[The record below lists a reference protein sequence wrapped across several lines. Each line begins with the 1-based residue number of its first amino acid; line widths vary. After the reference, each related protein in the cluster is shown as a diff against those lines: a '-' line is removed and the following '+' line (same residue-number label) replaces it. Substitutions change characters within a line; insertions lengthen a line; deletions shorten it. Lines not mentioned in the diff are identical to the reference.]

1 MSSDNFKTVMAE
13 PSDVLIVGAG
23 LAGLFIALKLSPRPV
38 TVLASQSIGNGASS
52 SWAQGGMAVAV
63 QPGDTTDAHAAD
75 TIAAG
80 AGIVDAKIAHMLAEE
95 GPARVQDLL
104 EIGVPFDTDESGAL
118 KAGLEAAH
126 SAKRIIHV
134 KGDQVGHAIMEALIA
149 RVRATPSIRVVENM
163 TAYELALTAKQ
174 VSGVYACSS
183 QGGGA
188 STLFTAGAT
197 ILATGG
203 VGGLYKVTTNPPSNR
218 GQGFAM
224 AARAGAI
231 LADPEFVQFHPTA
244 IAADID
250 PAPLL
255 TEALRGDGAHLVDG
269 SGHRFMLAIHDQAEL
284 APRDI
289 VARAI
294 AGEIR
299 AGRVPHLDVRPL
311 GLDKAGI
318 GEAFPTLMHNCDKLG
333 IDPATQ
339 PIPVAPAV
347 HYHMGGIAVDGVGRT
362 SLDGLWAC
370 GEVAST
376 GAHGANRLASNSLLE
391 AVVFGARIAEDL
403 RDRTILPEP
412 IGIAPSQLPV
422 PTGGTRAEEG
432 LTQLRALVAQEA
444 GVVRDHAG
452 LTRLLDALAVLNNDE
467 QLARALPNS
476 LMAARIIAAAA
487 LARTESRGGHFR
499 EDFPVALE
507 PQAHRSFFTL
517 SDIEA
522 IDAQRTRSASPS
534 PVAKEAVS

>member
-1 MSSDNFKTVMAE
+1 MSSHDHTTETADR
-13 PSDVLIVGAG
+13 SDVLIVGAG

-63 QPGDTTDAHAAD
+63 QPGDTADAHAAD

-104 EIGVPFDTDESGAL
+104 ALGVPFDTDESGAL

-149 RVRATPSIRVVENM
+149 QVRATPSIRVVENM
-163 TAYELALTAKQ
+163 TAYELALAGKR

-183 QGGGA
+183 AGGGV
-188 STLFTAGAT
+188 STLFPAGAT

-255 TEALRGDGAHLVDG
+255 TEALRGDGAHLVNAD
-269 SGHRFMLAIHDQAEL
+269 GHRFMPATHPQAEL
-284 APRDI
+284 APRDV

-318 GEAFPTLMHNCDKLG
+318 GAAFPTLMHNCEKLG
-333 IDPATQ
+333 IDPAAD

-391 AVVFGARIAEDL
+391 AVVFGARIADDL
-403 RDRTILPEP
+403 RDRILPEP
-412 IGIAPSQLPV
+412 HSISAARLPV
-422 PTGGTRAEEG
+422 PTGGSHAEEG
-432 LTQLRALVAQEA
+432 LAQLRELVALEA
-444 GVVRDHAG
+444 GVVRDEAG
-452 LTRLLDALAVLNNDE
+452 LVRLLDALTALQHDG
-467 QLARALPNS
+467 QLAHALPNS
-476 LMAARIIAAAA
+476 LLAARIIAAAA
-487 LARTESRGGHFR
+487 LARAESRGGHFR
-499 EDFPVALE
+499 EDFPVADDAL
-507 PQAHRSFFTL
+507 AHRSFFTL
-517 SDIEA
+517 SEIEA
-522 IDAQRTRSASPS
+522 MIAKRTHVVSLSA
-534 PVAKEAVS
+534 VAKEAVS

>member
-1 MSSDNFKTVMAE
+1 MSSHDLKTVMAD

-149 RVRATPSIRVVENM
+149 RVRATPSIRVVEDM
-163 TAYELALTAKQ
+163 TAYELALAGKR

-183 QGGGA
+183 VGGGA
-188 STLFTAGAT
+188 STLFPAGAT

-203 VGGLYKVTTNPPSNR
+203 VGGLYKVTTNPTSNR

-269 SGHRFMLAIHDQAEL
+269 SGHRFMPAIHDQAEL

-403 RDRTILPEP
+403 RDRILPEP
-412 IGIAPSQLPV
+412 IAIGPSLLPV
-422 PTGGTRAEEG
+422 PTGGVRAEEG
-432 LTQLRALVAQEA
+432 LAQLRALVAQEA

-452 LTRLLDALAVLNNDE
+452 LARLLDALAALQADE